1 METDHIRSR
10 LLRSKIGGPPVRP
23 LPNGDLPAD
32 YHDLIEGE
40 VPAAVLVPLV
50 QHDVLEV
57 LLTRRTDH
65 LSDHAGQIAFPG
77 GRQEESDSDLI
88 ATALRESEE
97 EVGLDAHQIE
107 VIGTLDPYLTITGY
121 AVTPVVALVTPPLDL
136 RIDPREVAAAFTVP
150 LDHLLEESNYRYHTR
165 EIVRDGVGREI
176 GYWSVPYQEHNIWGA
191 TAGMLQ
197 MFRRAL
203 QETRG

>member
-1 METDHIRSR
+1 MDPEFIRSR
-10 LLRSKIGGPPVRP
+10 LNLGITDLPPVRP
-23 LPNGDLPAD
+23 LPDGDLPAD
-32 YHDLIEGE
+32 YHDLIDGE
-40 VPAAVLVPLV
+40 TPAAVLVPLV
-50 QHDVLEV
+50 VHDEIEV
-57 LLTRRTDH
+57 LLTRRTEH

-77 GRQEESDSDLI
+77 GRQEDTDEDLI

-121 AVTPVVALVTPPLDL
+121 AVTPVVGLVTPPMDL
-136 RIDPREVAAAFTVP
+136 RIDAREVAAAFTVP
-150 LDHLLEESNYRYHTR
+150 LSHLLNEANYRFHTR
-165 EIVRDGVGREI
+165 ELVRDGVSREI
-176 GYWSVPYQEHNIWGA
+176 GYWSVPYEEHNIWGA

-203 QETRG
+203 QENG